1 MLRNLLL
8 ASLITFSAA
17 FSMGAAAIDEEHI
30 MPANDDRWVP
40 WPMHL
45 AQPFPWKDIHG
56 LWRAEQG
63 EFSSYFALKVVRQK
77 TTGHRQLQVKQFDGD
92 TCRVLATGVGLERA
106 EKVFAQMTS
115 KGGVVYRVQLTAFN
129 KKDVPKNVPPLRFGN
144 IQTQDALLLSI
155 GSLEPKG
162 ELFNMQIT
170 KVSDLLTQRVCID
183 DLKR

>member
-1 MLRNLLL
+1 MLRSLLL
-8 ASLITFSAA
+8 VSMITFSAA
-17 FSMGAAAIDEEHI
+17 FSYSATVEEEHI
-30 MPANDDRWVP
+30 MPVNDDMWVP

-63 EFSSYFALKVVRQK
+63 EFSSYFALKIVRQK
-77 TTGHRQLQVKQFDGD
+77 STGHRQLQVKQFDGD
-92 TCRVLATGVGLERA
+92 TCRVLATGVGLERNQ
-106 EKVFAQMTS
+106 KVFAQMTS

-129 KKDVPKNVPPLRFGN
+129 KKDVPKNVPTRFGK
-144 IQTQDALLLSI
+144 IQTEEALLLSI

-170 KVSDLLTQRVCID
+170 KVSDLLTQRVCIED
-183 DLKR
+183 IKR